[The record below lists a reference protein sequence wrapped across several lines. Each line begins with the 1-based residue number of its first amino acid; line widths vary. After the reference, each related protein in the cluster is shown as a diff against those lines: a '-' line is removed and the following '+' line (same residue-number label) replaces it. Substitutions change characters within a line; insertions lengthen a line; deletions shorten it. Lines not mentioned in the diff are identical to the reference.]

1 MQRITVKTTASK
13 GVALGEAFVVKQIVP
28 DFSNRLIAYDEKSLE
43 KTRFSD
49 AIEEAS
55 RQIGELAKT
64 SDIFAAHL
72 EIVNDD
78 TLKDSVLSKIIS
90 ENKNAEH
97 ALDQAKDEIC
107 SLFGDIDDEYLRER
121 VTDIKDVCSRIMK
134 VLKGVTSN
142 PFETI
147 GKEVIIVAD
156 DLTPSDTALMD
167 FTKVRGLI
175 TRFGGVTSH
184 VCIIAKNKGIPA
196 IVGAGK
202 DFPMPESGD
211 FVILDCLNDEI
222 IVNPDEETI
231 ACYQVKASDHFQQKE
246 ALLKFKNLEAET
258 TDGHKVHV
266 MGNASSVEEIAIAV
280 QCGASGIG
288 LFRSEFLY
296 MQSTASFPEEET
308 QFEAYKG
315 AAEACQGK
323 QIIIR
328 TLDIGGDKSLPYFT
342 FEKEENPFLGWRAIR
357 ICLDRTDIFRTQLRA
372 LLRASVFG
380 ELKIMFPMIISVEEL
395 RAAKAMVESCK
406 LELRKEGFAFNQT
419 IETGVMIETPAAV
432 FIAEELARES
442 DFFSIGTNDLTQYT
456 LAADRLNPKVS
467 RLYNPFHPAVLRSI
481 KLVADAANRHG
492 KPIGICGEM
501 AGNPR
506 AVKVLLGMGLT
517 SFSVTASDIPEIKQ
531 QIRNAVFAQNQKLA
545 EAVCQKS
552 TCAEILALLGEY

>member
-28 DFSNRLIAYDEKSLE
+28 DFSDRLIAYDEKNQE
-43 KTRFSD
+43 ETRFSD
-49 AIEEAS
+49 AIEEAI

-78 TLKDSVLSKIIS
+78 IMKDSVLSKINN

-97 ALDQAKDEIC
+97 ALEEAKDEIC
-107 SLFGDIDDEYLRER
+107 SLFADIDDEYLRER

-202 DFPMPESGD
+202 DFPMPVSGD
-211 FVILDCLNDEI
+211 FVILDGLNDEI
-222 IVNPDEETI
+222 IVNPDKETI
-231 ACYQVKASDHFQQKE
+231 AHYQAKASGYLQQKE
-246 ALLKFKNLEAET
+246 ALLKYKNLEAET
-258 TDGHKVHV
+258 TDGHKVHIMANV
-266 MGNASSVEEIAIAV
+266 TSVEEIITAM
-280 QCGASGIG
+280 QGGASGIG

-296 MQSTASFPEEET
+296 MQSTTSFPDEET
-308 QFEAYKG
+308 QFTAYKD

-328 TLDIGGDKSLPYFT
+328 TLDIGGDKSLPYFQ
-342 FEKEENPFLGWRAIR
+342 FDKEENPFLGWRAIR
-357 ICLDRTDIFRTQLRA
+357 VCLDRTDVFRTQLRA
-372 LLRASVFG
+372 LLRASAFG
-380 ELKIMFPMIISVEEL
+380 SIKIMFPMIISVEEL

-432 FIAEELARES
+432 FIAEELSQES

-456 LAADRLNPKVS
+456 LATDRLNPKVS
-467 RLYNPFHPAVLRSI
+467 GLYNPFHPAVLRSI

-492 KPIGICGEM
+492 KPIGMCGEM

-517 SFSVTASDIPEIKQ
+517 SFSVTASDISEIKQ
-531 QIRNAVFAQNQKLA
+531 QVRNAAFAQTPKLA

-552 TCAEILALLGEY
+552 TCAEILTLLGE

>member
-1 MQRITVKTTASK
+1 MHKITVQTTGSK
-13 GVALGEAFVVKQIVP
+13 GIALGEAFVVKQIAS
-28 DFSNRLIAYDEKSLE
+28 DFSNRLIAHDEKSLE

-64 SDIFAAHL
+64 SDIFTAHL

-78 TLKDSVLSKIIS
+78 TLKDSVLSKINS

-97 ALDQAKDEIC
+97 ALEEAKDEIC
-107 SLFGDIDDEYLRER
+107 SLFSDIDDEYLRER
-121 VTDIKDVCSRIMK
+121 VTDIKDVCSRIIK

-147 GKEVIIVAD
+147 EKEVIILAD

-196 IVGAGK
+196 IIGVGN

-211 FVILDCLNDEI
+211 FLILDGLDDEI
-222 IVNPDEETI
+222 IVNPDEDTI
-231 ACYQVKASDHFQQKE
+231 ARYQTKASGYLQQKE
-246 ALLKFKNLEAET
+246 ALLEFKNMEAET

-266 MGNASSVEEIAIAV
+266 MANASSVEEIISAL

-296 MQSTASFPEEET
+296 MQSTASFPDEET
-308 QFEAYKG
+308 QFAAYKG

-328 TLDIGGDKSLPYFT
+328 TLDIGGDKSLPYFP
-342 FEKEENPFLGWRAIR
+342 FDKEENPFLGWRAIR

-372 LLRASVFG
+372 LLRASAFG
-380 ELKIMFPMIISVEEL
+380 EVKIMLPMIISVEEL
-395 RAAKAMVESCK
+395 RAARAMVESCK
-406 LELRKEGFAFNQT
+406 LELGKEGLAFNEN

-467 RLYNPFHPAVLRSI
+467 GLYNPFHPAVLRSI
-481 KLVADAANRHG
+481 KMVADAATRHG
-492 KPIGICGEM
+492 KPIGMCGEM
-501 AGNPR
+501 AGNPK
-506 AVKVLLGMGLT
+506 AVNALLGMGLT
-517 SFSVTASDIPEIKQ
+517 SFSVTASDISEIKQ
-531 QIRNAVFAQNQKLA
+531 QIRNAAFAQTQKLA
-545 EAVCQKS
+545 EAVCKKS
-552 TCAEILALLGEY
+552 TCAEIQVLLWE

>member
-13 GVALGEAFVVKQIVP
+13 GIALGEAFVVKRIVP

-43 KTRFSD
+43 ETRFSD
-49 AIEEAS
+49 AVKEAS

-72 EIVNDD
+72 EIVSDD
-78 TLKDSVLSKIIS
+78 TLKDSVLSKINS

-97 ALDQAKDEIC
+97 ALEEAKDEIC
-107 SLFGDIDDEYLRER
+107 SLFADIDDEYLRER

-167 FTKVRGLI
+167 FTRVRGLI

-196 IVGAGK
+196 IAGVGN
-202 DFPMPESGD
+202 DFPMPVSGD
-211 FVILDCLNDEI
+211 FVILDGLDDEI
-222 IVNPDEETI
+222 IVNPDKETI
-231 ACYQVKASDHFQQKE
+231 ARYQAKASRYLQQKD
-246 ALLKFKNLEAET
+246 ALLKYKNLEAET

-266 MGNASSVEEIAIAV
+266 MANASSVEEITNAE
-280 QCGASGIG
+280 QGGASGIG

-296 MQSTASFPEEET
+296 MQSTASFPDEET
-308 QFEAYKG
+308 QFTAYKD
-315 AAEACQGK
+315 AAEACPDK

-328 TLDIGGDKSLPYFT
+328 TLDIGGDKSLPYFP
-342 FEKEENPFLGWRAIR
+342 FDKEENPFLGWRAIR
-357 ICLDRTDIFRTQLRA
+357 VCLDRTDVFRTQLRA
-372 LLRASVFG
+372 LLRASAFG
-380 ELKIMFPMIISVEEL
+380 GIKIMFPMIISVEEL

-406 LELRKEGFAFNQT
+406 LELRKEGLVFNEN

-442 DFFSIGTNDLTQYT
+442 DFLSIGTNDLTQYT

-467 RLYNPFHPAVLRSI
+467 GLYNPFHPAVLRSI
-481 KLVADAANRHG
+481 KMVADAANRHG
-492 KPIGICGEM
+492 KPIGMCGEM
-501 AGNPR
+501 AGNPK
-506 AVKVLLGMGLT
+506 AVTVLLGMGLT
-517 SFSVTASDIPEIKQ
+517 SFSVTASDIPAIKQ
-531 QIRNAVFAQNQKLA
+531 QIRSAIFAQTQKLA

-552 TCAEILALLGEY
+552 TCAEILALLGE